1 MEDEILSRNPLGEWK
16 AFPVATKPARV
27 HPHDGG
33 GLVDGKPAGT
43 VRGRLGGRRGVF
55 VQCSPETRQER
66 SLRSE
71 AATQESER
79 GGGRERLSPLR
90 LGSNLIQRRH

>member
-16 AFPVATKPARV
+16 AFPVATKPAGV

-33 GLVDGKPAGT
+33 GFVDGQPAGT
-43 VRGRLGGRRGVF
+43 VRGRLGGRHGVF

-66 SLRSE
+66 GPLYLFTNNGEDFVRFAQFITLVPLE
-71 AATQESER
+71 DDPPMES
-79 GGGRERLSPLR
+79 
-90 LGSNLIQRRH
+90 